1 MALMEETGHD
11 SNERLDTIIR
21 NLQELS
27 ADLDHLLLL
36 GSDVK
41 ELGRNL
47 DKFL

>member
-1 MALMEETGHD
+1 MEEAEYCEG
-11 SNERLDTIIR
+11 EGLDAIIR
-21 NLQELS
+21 SLRELS

-36 GSDVK
+36 GSDIK

>member
-1 MALMEETGHD
+1 MEKMGCEE
-11 SNERLDTIIR
+11 ERLDMIIR
-21 NLQELS
+21 SLREMS

-41 ELGRNL
+41 DLSRNL